1 MVQRQSHSEAGLLYT
16 HRKRKFGVDDEPSPA
31 PVDVDEHTKTLDFVE
46 LADQLIHNADAVE
59 DGVDSEDEQAEMP
72 LNQPSPV
79 AVPPLTL
86 TSCTSQH
93 SKPKGILLKD
103 LFSFMDPQA
112 QSKLQFYW
120 KAGLRNLK
128 CETVILDSRQ
138 AGSDTSAPEMESQRT
153 LVGNDGSMAHT

>member
-1 MVQRQSHSEAGLLYT
+1 M
-16 HRKRKFGVDDEPSPA
+16 K
-31 PVDVDEHTKTLDFVE
+31 HTKTLDFVE
-46 LADQLIHNADAVE
+46 LADQLIHDADAVE
-59 DGVDSEDEQAEMP
+59 DGVNSEDEQAETP
-72 LNQPSPV
+72 PNQPSLA

-93 SKPKGILLKD
+93 LKPKGILLKD

-120 KAGLRNLK
+120 KAGHRNLK

-138 AGSDTSAPEMESQRT
+138 AGSDTSAPEMESQQT
-153 LVGNDGSMAHT
+153 SVGNDGSMAHT